1 MPIASELLIDT
12 SASALAL
19 AQPIFG
25 DSVVVGTATLT
36 GAVGASATYSGADAT
51 LGGIAPADTRIILS
65 TGLAESFT
73 NSSGTTDTNILDST
87 SGNNGTAGDLLLDG
101 VTG

>member
-51 LGGIAPADTRIILS
+51 LGGDCTRRY
-65 TGLAESFT
+65 GDHSFYGSCREFYQLQRH
-73 NSSGTTDTNILDST
+73 N
-87 SGNNGTAGDLLLDG
+87 
-101 VTG
+101 